1 MREIIQSSP
10 RWISFVLVMCCC
22 LELRRAY
29 FFFFFFSLFF
39 FFCSCS
45 NGACSF
51 CKFNHL
57 ATFSWGI
64 IKASCNLICR
74 CVQCCN
80 GTGRA
85 LTFGRIKRWRPHE
98 FRDKI
103 TALFDFGWR
112 LKTGVFLQ
120 LKYFEVGFF
129 FLFLSNLPSRRQA

>member
-1 MREIIQSSP
+1 M
-10 RWISFVLVMCCC
+10 
-22 LELRRAY
+22 
-29 FFFFFFSLFF
+29 
-39 FFCSCS
+39 
-45 NGACSF
+45 
-51 CKFNHL
+51 
-57 ATFSWGI
+57 
-64 IKASCNLICR
+64 
-74 CVQCCN
+74 QCCN

-129 FLFLSNLPSRRQA
+129 FFYFFRICHHEDKRSFKRLRLEEVSRNEEGLVDVCEGISLVHSEPPSVCL